1 MFIKE
6 DVEVIPILVPTS
18 NELKSINF
26 SLVKQDSAL
35 TFIDAGL
42 NNEECWNSLQK
53 TLNKIVTLFLI

>member
-26 SLVKQDSAL
+26 FLVKQDSAL
-35 TFIDAGL
+35 SLIDAGL

-53 TLNKIVTLFLI
+53 TLNKNN